1 MAVIFR
7 LAGRRFYQNVRRLLK
22 FCRLQGQA
30 SQTPDDVVYFESV
43 VTLDAPEREVENL
56 QFDDETVISARHRM
70 AVHHFGLLGTHGALP
85 LAYTE
90 WLIDRR
96 YRYGDESAKAFI
108 DIFNHRLL
116 SLRFQ
121 AWQKFRL
128 YAHAELNFTLRLP
141 GIINAVTGQCPQAM
155 LPAADKGGL
164 LAPSVRSLVNLQH
177 LLQREFSLPVSVA
190 PFQGRWR
197 EVQNEYQA
205 SLGKC
210 GLGLAPVLG
219 RVYWDIQ
226 SHFLIQL
233 GPLTAAHS
241 EEFMP
246 GGNEYLRLFQRIRL
260 FTGDLLTFSLALLVS
275 PERTGI
281 ALNGE
286 SRLGWTGFLGNAQQ
300 QDVSRLY
307 VEPSVTVT

>member
-1 MAVIFR
+1 MAVIFH
-7 LAGRRFYQNVRRLLK
+7 LAGSRFYQNVRRLLK
-22 FCRLQGQA
+22 FCRLRGLA
-30 SQTPDDVVYFESV
+30 PQTPDDVVYFESV

-56 QFDDETVISARHRM
+56 QLDDENATSANHRM

-96 YRYGDESAKAFI
+96 YRYGDGSAKAFI

-128 YAHAELNFTLRLP
+128 YVNAELNFTLCLP
-141 GIINAVTGQCPQAM
+141 GIINAVTGQCPQAL
-155 LPAADKGGL
+155 LPAADKIGL

-177 LLQREFSLPVSVA
+177 LLQREFSLLVSVE

-197 EVQNEYQA
+197 KVQNEYQA
-205 SLGKC
+205 VLGKC
-210 GLGLAPVLG
+210 GLGQVPVLG
-219 RVYWDIQ
+219 IVYWDIQ

-233 GPLTAAHS
+233 GPLAVVQS
-241 EEFMP
+241 EGFMS
-246 GGNEYLRLFQRIRL
+246 GGNEYLRLLQRVRL
-260 FTGDLLTFSLALLVS
+260 FTGDLLTFSLVLLVS
-275 PERTGI
+275 PDGTGI
-281 ALNGE
+281 ALDGE
-286 SRLGWTGFLGNAQQ
+286 SRLGWRGYLGNAQQ
-300 QDVSRLY
+300 QDVTRLY
-307 VEPSVTVT
+307 IEPSVTVN